1 MNLHD
6 KTVFKKRDKLGSHQA
21 SLQLMFDVKP
31 ESSHITEHTPP
42 VAECGKSR
50 LGAQQWH
57 LLFTA
62 QTQISVLNTEG
73 RLLLNVFVPD
83 EQVITQ

>member
-1 MNLHD
+1 MIRL
-6 KTVFKKRDKLGSHQA
+6 FKKRDKLGSHQT
-21 SLQLMFDVKP
+21 SLQIMFDVKP

-42 VAECGKSR
+42 VANCGKNKM
-50 LGAQQWH
+50 GAQQWH

-62 QTQISVLNTEG
+62 QTQMSVFNTEG
-73 RLLLNVFVPD
+73 RLILNVFFPD